1 MTARLISIPYRRYAL
16 GLLLTVNLLNYIDRQ
31 VLFAVFP
38 LIKIDL
44 RLSDTALGFLGS
56 AFMLSYLLFAPLFGW
71 LGDKWSR
78 TKLAAGGL
86 VVWSLA
92 TALGGIAP
100 GYRTLLAARATV
112 GVGEA
117 SFGTVSPG
125 LVADFFPKER
135 RGKILSWFYVAIP
148 VGSALGYLLGG
159 LLGHNYGWHAA
170 FLIVGVPG
178 LLLAVPLALL
188 RTPPRGGDDNLPHPP
203 PNLPLEGGGT
213 NILLPVQERGS
224 KIPPPLQCRESSIPP
239 PLQCRESNIPPPLQG
254 EGRGGDGV
262 SAGYPALF
270 KNRSFVVNT
279 LAMAAMTFA
288 IGGLAQWLP
297 SFLHR
302 FHALDVAKGNML
314 FGTITVFAGIAGTLT
329 GGWLGDRW
337 QKKNGRGYLL
347 VSGWG
352 FLLGTPFA
360 VWAILAPDLISCMT
374 AIFIAEFF
382 LFLNTG
388 PLNTVTINV
397 TDPAIRAMAFAVNI
411 FFIHALGDAIS
422 PSILGWLSDQW
433 GLRNALLI
441 TPLAM
446 ILAGIL
452 CFVCGRFV
460 LKDMAQVD
468 EGVRDE
474 G

>member
-1 MTARLISIPYRRYAL
+1 MDQTAPISQTYRRYAL
-16 GLLLTVNLLNYIDRQ
+16 GLLLAVNLLNYIDRQ

-56 AFMLSYLLFAPLFGW
+56 AFMLSYMLLAPLFGW
-71 LGDKWSR
+71 LGDSWSR
-78 TKLAAGGL
+78 VKLAAGGL

-92 TALGGIAP
+92 TALAGFAP

-125 LVADFFPKER
+125 LIADFFPKER
-135 RGKILSWFYVAIP
+135 RGEILSWFYVAIP

-159 LLGHNYGWHAA
+159 VLGQRFGWHAA
-170 FLIVGVPG
+170 FLMVGAPG
-178 LLLAVPLALL
+178 LLLAIPIALL
-188 RTPPRGGDDNLPHPP
+188 RTPPRGGDEAASGPAKEKVP
-203 PNLPLEGGGT
+203 GGY
-213 NILLPVQERGS
+213 R
-224 KIPPPLQCRESSIPP
+224 
-239 PLQCRESNIPPPLQG
+239 
-254 EGRGGDGV
+254 
-262 SAGYPALF
+262 ALF
-270 KNRSFVVNT
+270 QNRSFVCNT
-279 LAMAAMTFA
+279 LAMASMTFA
-288 IGGLAQWLP
+288 IGGLAQWIP
-297 SFLHR
+297 SFLYR
-302 FHALDVAKGNML
+302 FHSMDVAKGNTL
-314 FGTITVFAGIAGTLT
+314 FGAITVLAGILGTLA

-337 QKKNGRGYLL
+337 QKKSGTGYLH

-352 FLLGTPFA
+352 FLIGTPFA
-360 VWAILAPDLISCMT
+360 AWAILAPGLTSCMS
-374 AIFIAEFF
+374 AIFVAEFF

-388 PLNTVTINV
+388 PLNTVIINV
-397 TDPAIRAMAFAVNI
+397 TPPAVRAMAFAVNI
-411 FFIHALGDAIS
+411 FFIHALGDAFS

-446 ILAGIL
+446 ALAGLL

-460 LKDMAQVD
+460 VQDMARA
-468 EGVRDE
+468 EP
-474 G
+474 

>member
-1 MTARLISIPYRRYAL
+1 MDAGPISLPYRRYAL
-16 GLLLTVNLLNYIDRQ
+16 GLLLAVNLLNYIDRQ

-44 RLSDTALGFLGS
+44 HLSDTELGFLGS

-71 LGDKWSR
+71 LGDHWSR
-78 TKLAAGGL
+78 VKLASGGL

-92 TALGGIAP
+92 TALAGFAP

-125 LVADFFPKER
+125 LIADFFPKER
-135 RGKILSWFYVAIP
+135 RGQILSWFYVAIP

-159 LLGHNYGWHAA
+159 VLGQRYGWHAA
-170 FLIVGVPG
+170 FLLVGVPG
-178 LLLAVPLALL
+178 LLLAIPIALL
-188 RTPPRGGDDNLPHPP
+188 RTPPRGGDDAAQHP
-203 PNLPLEGGGT
+203 GK
-213 NILLPVQERGS
+213 V
-224 KIPPPLQCRESSIPP
+224 SS
-239 PLQCRESNIPPPLQG
+239 G
-254 EGRGGDGV
+254 Y
-262 SAGYPALF
+262 SALYR
-270 KNRSFVVNT
+270 NRSFVTNT

-288 IGGLAQWLP
+288 IGGLAQWIP
-297 SFLHR
+297 SFLYRVHS
-302 FHALDVAKGNML
+302 LDVAKANTL
-314 FGTITVFAGIAGTLT
+314 FGATTVLAGILGTLA

-337 QKKNGRGYLL
+337 QKKSGQGYLL

-352 FLLGTPFA
+352 FLIGAPFA
-360 VWAILAPDLISCMT
+360 AWAILAPGLSSCMS

-388 PLNTVTINV
+388 PLNTVIINV

-411 FFIHALGDAIS
+411 FFIHALGDAVS
-422 PSILGWLSDQW
+422 PSFIGWLSDHW
-433 GLRNALLI
+433 GLRNALLT
-441 TPLAM
+441 TPLVMA
-446 ILAGIL
+446 LAGLL

-460 LKDMAQVD
+460 VQDMAQA
-468 EGVRDE
+468 EG
-474 G
+474 

>member
-1 MTARLISIPYRRYAL
+1 MNASSPISLVYRRYAL
-16 GLLLTVNLLNYIDRQ
+16 GLLLAVNLLNYIDRQ

-44 RLSDTALGFLGS
+44 QLSDTALGFLGS
-56 AFMLSYLLFAPLFGW
+56 AFMLSYLLIAPLFGW
-71 LGDKWSR
+71 LGDHWSR

-92 TALGGIAP
+92 TALAGYAS

-125 LVADFFPKER
+125 LVADYFPKER
-135 RGKILSWFYVAIP
+135 RGQILSWFYVAIP

-159 LLGHNYGWHAA
+159 VLGQRYGWHSA
-170 FLIVGVPG
+170 FLAVGVPG
-178 LLLAVPLALL
+178 LLLAIPIALL
-188 RTPPRGGDDNLPHPP
+188 RSPPRGGDDAPHPAVCNP
-203 PNLPLEGGGT
+203 LP
-213 NILLPVQERGS
+213 
-224 KIPPPLQCRESSIPP
+224 
-239 PLQCRESNIPPPLQG
+239 G
-254 EGRGGDGV
+254 EKKKTAV
-262 SAGYPALF
+262 AGYSALF
-270 KNRSFVVNT
+270 KNRSFVWNT

-297 SFLHR
+297 SFLYR
-302 FHALDVAKGNML
+302 FHALDVARGNML
-314 FGTITVFAGIAGTLT
+314 FGATTVLAGILGTLS

-337 QKKNGRGYLL
+337 QKKSGKGYLL

-360 VWAILAPDLISCMT
+360 VWAILAPGLTSCMA

-388 PLNTVTINV
+388 PLNTVIINV
-397 TDPAIRAMAFAVNI
+397 TFPAVRAMAFAVNI
-411 FFIHALGDAIS
+411 FFIHALGDAVS

-433 GLRNALLI
+433 GLRSALLI
-441 TPLAM
+441 TPGAM
-446 ILAGIL
+446 VLAGL
-452 CFVCGRFV
+452 FCFVCSRYV
-460 LKDMAQVD
+460 VQDMAQV
-468 EGVRDE
+468 EG
-474 G
+474 